1 MATQLIEEE
10 PPEAVDET
18 QPLTIDD
25 LIAADNVADLLPDNE
40 VLRIGTHC
48 LMEFEND
55 LASRKGEEGQ
65 GWEDRYKR
73 YLDIAMQV
81 RKAKSNPWPNASNV
95 KFPLLTAAAI
105 QFQARAYPAIVDGS
119 NLVKG
124 RVLGNDNG
132 VPKRGP
138 DGQIIMKVTGQPG
151 MSGMPGIGDNG
162 GPPLEPEWEV
172 PPGAKRD
179 RAERIGD
186 HMTWQ
191 LLYDMPGWEEDTDRL
206 LLMLP
211 IVGCVFRKTYY
222 DPIQRK
228 NVSRMVTG
236 LDFVIN
242 YWASSIADAP
252 RFTQILRF
260 YPHEVEER
268 FRTGIWRTVPLPVTQ
283 SEKDQS
289 DTAPITFL
297 EQHCRLDLDE
307 DGYPEPYVVTM
318 VRESGAVVRIVP
330 CFDEDGV
337 TMNMRDQT
345 VVRIERKMY
354 FVKYGFIPSPDGSF
368 YDIGFGHLLDDI
380 TAAID
385 TTINQLLDA
394 GALQNAQGGFVGSG
408 VNMKSGDIRFR
419 LGEWKRMD
427 VTGGTL
433 RENIVPLNL
442 PGPSAVLMSL
452 LELLI
457 GAAKE
462 ITSVQDILTGAGQG
476 VNTPATTVLAQIEQ
490 ATKVM
495 TGIFKRIHRSFGQEL
510 RILFGLNRDFLDE
523 EAYYA
528 LTDTPGQIGRADYQE
543 KDVDVVPVSDP
554 TMVNDAQRAMKAQ
567 ALLQFNGDPLVN
579 QVEIRRRYMEG
590 TGQTNIDELMKVPP
604 PQPDPAVVTEA
615 AKLANERDKTKST
628 IRKDNA
634 AAAASL
640 MSAAASAF
648 TMNMIETTAS
658 LAGASARLG
667 TDAADMEDD
676 GEPVDR
682 PGGDGGMGIPSG
694 DAGLPPVSDG
704 LPGEAGGGMG
714 GGQPDVTAAAGAG
727 GPDGADRGIGL

>member
-1 MATQLIEEE
+1 MARLAASIAQELDRDAPALSIEDILE
-10 PPEAVDET
+10 
-18 QPLTIDD
+18 
-25 LIAADNVADLLPDNE
+25 ADNLIDWLEPDE
-40 VLRIGTHC
+40 VQRIGSNC
-48 LMEFEND
+48 LTEFEND
-55 LASRKGEEGQ
+55 LQSRRSENDDGY
-65 GWEDRYKR
+65 GWEERYKR
-73 YLDIAMQV
+73 YLDIAMQK
-81 RKAKSNPWPNASNV
+81 RSPKTFPWPKASNI
-95 KFPLLTAAAI
+95 KFPLLTTASV

-124 RVLGNDNG
+124 RVLGDD
-132 VPKRGP
+132 P
-138 DGQIIMKVTGQPG
+138 DA
-151 MSGMPGIGDNG
+151 
-162 GPPLEPEWEV
+162 
-172 PPGAKRD
+172 AKRA
-179 RAERIGD
+179 RADRIGD

-222 DPIQRK
+222 DPIQRR

-242 YWASSIADAP
+242 YWATSIEEAP
-252 RFTQILRF
+252 RFTQILRMHP
-260 YPHEVEER
+260 YEAEER
-268 FRTGIWRTVPLPVTQ
+268 FRTNLWRKVNLPARQ
-283 SEKDQS
+283 DEKDQS
-289 DTAPITFL
+289 ETAAVEFL

-307 DGYPEPYVVTM
+307 DGYPEPYVVTLL
-318 VRESGAVVRIVP
+318 REGGQVVRIVP
-330 CFDEDGV
+330 CFDADCV
-337 TMNMRDQT
+337 TMNFAGSEEGE
-345 VVRIERKMY
+345 VVRIERKLY
-354 FVKYGFIPSPDGSF
+354 FTKYGFLPSPDGSF

-408 VNMKSGDIRFR
+408 VDMRSGNLSFR
-419 LGEWKRMD
+419 LGEWKRMN

-442 PGPSAVLMSL
+442 PGPSAVLFSL

-476 VNTPATTVLAQIEQ
+476 INTPATTVLAQIEQ

-510 RILFGLNRDFLDE
+510 RILFALNRDFLDE
-523 EAYYA
+523 RAYFEM
-528 LTDTPGQIGRADYQE
+528 TGQPVQIGRADYQVE
-543 KDVDVVPVSDP
+543 DIDVVPVSDP
-554 TMVNDAQRAMKAQ
+554 TMVNDAQRALRAQ
-567 ALLQFNGDPLVN
+567 ALLQFNGDPLTN
-579 QVEIRRRYMEG
+579 QVEIRRRYFEG
-590 TGQTNIDELMKVPP
+590 TGQPNVDELMKVPP
-604 PQPDPAVVTEA
+604 PQPDPAIVTEA

-640 MSAAASAF
+640 ASTAQIVSEMGVMTDATVLLGAAV
-648 TMNMIETTAS
+648 
-658 LAGASARLG
+658 RLG
-667 TDAADMEDD
+667 TDAADMEDT

-682 PGGDGGMGIPSG
+682 PGADGGMAPGPE
-694 DAGLPPVSDG
+694 DAGVSPVPEG
-704 LPGEAGGGMG
+704 LPGEDGGGMG
-714 GGQPDVTAAAGAG
+714 LGVGPGAG
-727 GPDGADRGIGL
+727 GAGTGELVGADSGVGQ